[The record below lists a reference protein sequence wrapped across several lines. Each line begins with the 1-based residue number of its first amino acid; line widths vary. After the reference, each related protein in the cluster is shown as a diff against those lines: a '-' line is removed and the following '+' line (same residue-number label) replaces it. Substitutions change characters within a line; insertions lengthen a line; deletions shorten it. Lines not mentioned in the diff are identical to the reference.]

1 MLAIAMI
8 LLFDMM
14 DMSTKFSVRSS
25 LSPLSTSLLI
35 ESLSGLSTKFEL
47 TVELLFLIEES
58 IILIAWD
65 LSKLGFHIK

>member
-25 LSPLSTSLLI
+25 LSLLSISLLI
-35 ESLSGLSTKFEL
+35 ESLLGWSTEFEL
-47 TVELLFLIEES
+47 NVELVFLIEES
-58 IILIAWD
+58 IILI
-65 LSKLGFHIK
+65 G